1 MAISACRVCGQAF
14 FEKPL
19 LRYEDMP
26 KAAQQFPD
34 AASVETE
41 TGADL
46 TVCQCS
52 GCGLV
57 QLSNDPVP
65 YYREVIRAAAGSEVV
80 MAFKTRQFADLVEKH
95 CLRRKRIIEI
105 GCGRGEF
112 LSLLRT
118 LEIDAYGLEYSDA
131 SVAQC
136 AAQGLNVFKGYVESA
151 SDVLAQ
157 GPFDAFLLL
166 MFLEH
171 MPAPNAALRGIHHN
185 LADGSVG
192 LVEVPNFDMV
202 LQKKLF
208 SEFIGDH
215 LLYFTEETLRTTLH
229 INGFEIL
236 ECRQSRDDYV
246 LSAVVRKRQRL
257 DIADFHD
264 YQTQIKN
271 DLDQYLNRFPRK
283 KVAIWGA
290 GHQALAVIALT
301 RIAASIRYVVDG
313 APFKQGKYTPSTH
326 LPIVAP
332 DTLRS
337 DPVDAVIVMAAS
349 YSDEVA
355 GILREKFDRNIDVAI
370 LRDFGLESVSR
381 QTTLRDDR

>member
-1 MAISACRVCGQAF
+1 MPTCACRVCGNTF

-19 LRYEDMP
+19 LHYDNMP
-26 KAAQQFPD
+26 KAAQNFPD
-34 AASVETE
+34 AASLADE

-57 QLSNDPVP
+57 QLNNAPVP
-65 YYREVIRAAAGSEVV
+65 YYKEVIRAAAVSTVV
-80 MAFKTRQFADLVEKH
+80 RDFKTKQFADFIQKYALQGK
-95 CLRRKRIIEI
+95 KIIEI

-112 LSLLRT
+112 LSLMQT
-118 LEIDAYGLEYSDA
+118 LDVDACGIEYSEP

-136 AAQGLNVFKGYVESA
+136 VKNGLKVSRGYPDRA
-151 SDVLAQ
+151 TGTLAD

-171 MPAPNAALRGIHHN
+171 MPEPNSALKAIYDN
-185 LADGSVG
+185 LTDGAVG
-192 LVEVPNFDMV
+192 LVEVPNFDMM
-202 LQKKLF
+202 LRNKLF

-215 LLYFTEETLRTTLH
+215 LLYFSRETLKTTLAL
-229 INGFEIL
+229 NGFDVI
-236 ECRQSRDDYV
+236 ECSELRDDYV
-246 LSAVVRKRQRL
+246 ISVVVKKREQL
-257 DIADFHD
+257 DISSFHG
-264 YQTQIKN
+264 YQIKIAAGIN
-271 DLDQYLNRFPRK
+271 EYIDRFGEK

-290 GHQALAVIALT
+290 GHQALAIIALT
-301 RIAASIRYVVDG
+301 KIQDKIRYVIDA
-313 APFKQGKYTPSTH
+313 APFKQGKYTPATH

-337 DPVDAVIVMAAS
+337 DSVDAVIVMAAS

-355 GILREKFDRNIDVAI
+355 RILRQQFSPKIKIAI
-370 LRDFGLESVSR
+370 LRDFGLEIVA
-381 QTTLRDDR
+381 